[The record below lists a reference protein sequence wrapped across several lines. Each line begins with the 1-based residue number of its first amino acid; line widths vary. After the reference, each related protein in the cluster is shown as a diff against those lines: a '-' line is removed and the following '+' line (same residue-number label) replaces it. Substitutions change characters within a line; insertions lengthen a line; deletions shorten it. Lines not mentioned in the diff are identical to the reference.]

1 MGSVNPQVDRPAVNL
16 LSCQEYADCEPE
28 GASRILIGLVTHF
41 PVTDASGT

>member
-1 MGSVNPQVDRPAVNL
+1 L

-41 PVTDASGT
+41 R